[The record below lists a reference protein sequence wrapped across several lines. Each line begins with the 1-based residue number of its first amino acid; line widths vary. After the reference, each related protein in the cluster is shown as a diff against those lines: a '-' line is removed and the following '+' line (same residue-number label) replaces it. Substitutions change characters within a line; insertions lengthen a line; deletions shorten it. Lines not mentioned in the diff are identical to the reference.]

1 MDLEKFFQDQNK
13 KKQVK
18 ILTCGSVDD
27 GKSTLLGRLLFD
39 SQNIFLDQM
48 DQAKIESEKYGTQG
62 KEIDLALLVDGLQAE
77 REQGITIDVAYRY
90 FETSNCKFIIAD
102 TPGHEQY
109 TRNMATGASNS
120 DVAIILI
127 DAQKGVLEQTRRH
140 SFIVNLLGIKHIV
153 VAINKMD
160 LINYNENVFETIV
173 DDYKELIKNF
183 TFTSIN
189 FIPLSALKGDNVF
202 SNFENTKWYKGSPL
216 IEALEKVNVLDSSQ
230 NNELSFPIQWVNRSS
245 ANFRGYSGTITD
257 GKISKGDLITTISS
271 NIQTSVK
278 NIYGSKGELSE
289 AYCGQAITLTLS
301 EELDI
306 SRGDIIISK
315 KNEQIINADQFASH
329 LIWMDQEPMLPERNY
344 IFRFNNS
351 YINGKITDLVHS
363 ININSYEE
371 VASKKLNLNDI
382 AYCKVAIDKMH
393 GISSYSNNQKL
404 GSFVII
410 DPYNNKTI
418 GAGMIDH
425 ALRRSSNISWH
436 EMSID
441 KKTRSELNSQ
451 TPCVVW
457 FTGLSGSGKS
467 TIANILE
474 QKLHAI
480 GKRTYLLDGD
490 NVRHGLNKD
499 LGFTDTDRV
508 ENIRRVAEVSKLMV
522 DAGLI
527 TLVSFISPFKSERQM
542 ARNLLSSDEFFEIF
556 VNTSLEECE
565 KRDPKGLYKKA
576 RAGDLKNFTGIDSS
590 YEEPENPDLILN
602 TSSGN
607 AEQLTDQIINFLKDK
622 NKI

>member
-120 DVAIILI
+120 DLAIILI

-160 LINYNENVFETIV
+160 LVNYNENIFETIV
-173 DDYKELIKNF
+173 DEYKELIKNF
-183 TFTSIN
+183 TFTSIK

-202 SNFENTKWYKGSPL
+202 SKFENINWYKGSTL
-216 IEALEKVNVLDSSQ
+216 IETLEKVDVSNSSQ
-230 NNELSFPIQWVNRSS
+230 NNEFSFPVQWVNRSS

-257 GKISKGDLITTISS
+257 GKISKGDLITTIPS

-278 NIYGSKGELSE
+278 NIYGTNGELSE
-289 AYCGQAITLTLS
+289 AYSGQAITLTLS
-301 EELDI
+301 DELDI
-306 SRGDIIISK
+306 SRGDIILSK
-315 KNEQIINADQFASH
+315 NNDQIIKADQFASH

-351 YINGKITDLVHS
+351 YINGKITDLVHC
-363 ININSYEE
+363 INVNSYEE
-371 VASKKLNLNDI
+371 VATKKLNLNDI
-382 AYCKVAIDKMH
+382 AYCKVAIDRVH

-410 DPYNNKTI
+410 DPYNNRTI
-418 GAGMIDH
+418 GVGMIDH
-425 ALRRSSNISWH
+425 TLRRSSNISWQ
-436 EMSID
+436 EMSIN

-451 TPCVVW
+451 KPCVVW

-474 QKLHAI
+474 QKLHTI

-542 ARNLLSSDEFFEIF
+542 ARNLLSSEEFFEIF

-576 RAGDLKNFTGIDSS
+576 RAGELKNFTGIDSS

-607 AEQLTDQIINFLKDK
+607 AEQLTDQIIKFLKDK